1 MNILFISKLT
11 GNLFAGP
18 NNSVPAQVLAQS
30 AYDNVLWYNLNHVKR
45 PEWMQNRLDCKN
57 LDDFPTGRLA
67 DLPEPFK
74 RPDLAVVEELYCYPF
89 CKLITDLQHAKIPY
103 IIVPRS
109 TMTEQAQKKKALKK
123 WIGNLVWFYS
133 MVHKAA
139 AVQYLTKEEQLE
151 SAGWKVKSFVIPNGT
166 YPQTEKK
173 QDFSPTGIKGAYIG
187 RFETYQK
194 GLDLLFLALSAE
206 QHLLREA
213 GFFLN
218 LYGPNQEGSE
228 EALQKQAKELG
239 IEDMLTFHGPVFKEE
254 KKAVLLSTDVFI
266 MTSRFEGL
274 PMGMIEALAYGLPC
288 VATVGTNLA
297 EDIEQYD
304 AGWTATNEVES
315 IRSALCSMV
324 RDRNSLAPKSANA
337 VKMADTYSWD
347 SIAEQSHKEY
357 ATIVKTV
364 RTRL

>member
-1 MNILFISKLT
+1 MNILFISNLT

-18 NNSVPAQVLAQS
+18 NYSVPAQILAQS
-30 AYDNVLWYNLNHVKR
+30 KYDHVMWYNLNNVKR
-45 PEWMQNRLDCKN
+45 PEWSQNGLDCKN
-57 LDDFPTGRLA
+57 LEDYPTARLT
-67 DLPEPFK
+67 DLPEPFNK
-74 RPDLAVVEELYCYPF
+74 PDLAVVEELYSYPF
-89 CKLITDLQHAKIPY
+89 CKLIADLQKSKIPY

-123 WIGNLVWFYS
+123 WIGNLIWFYS

-139 AVQYLTKEEQLE
+139 AVQYLTKEEQFE

-173 QDFSPTGIKGAYIG
+173 QDFSPVGIKGTYIG

-194 GLDLLFLALSAE
+194 GLDLLLSALSAE

-213 GFFLN
+213 GFSLN

-228 EALQKQAKELG
+228 EMLQKQAKELG

-274 PMGMIEALAYGLPC
+274 PMGMIEALAYGIPC

-297 EDIEQYD
+297 EEVGQYD
-304 AGWTATNEVES
+304 AGWTATNDVES
-315 IRSALCSMV
+315 IQHALRSMV
-324 RDRNSLAPKSANA
+324 TDRDKLMQKSENA
-337 VKMADTYSWD
+337 IRMADMYSWD
-347 SIAEQSHKEY
+347 AIAKQSHAEY
-357 ATIVKTV
+357 EKILKAVS
-364 RTRL
+364 TR